1 MKGALHL
8 IRDVTLA
15 SRFSLCYIRIMP
27 KTFLLKSEPEV
38 YSIDRLMR
46 EKKTNWDHVRNFQA
60 RNVLRSCK
68 VGDLAL
74 IYHSNDDRAVVGVSR
89 VVREAYPDPDPE
101 HPGDWSQIDVAFV
114 MKLKQPVTLA
124 EIKKTPELADM
135 PLIKQS
141 RLSCM
146 EIGKKEF
153 ELILKLG
160 DSWADF
166 RKLK

>member
-1 MKGALHL
+1 
-8 IRDVTLA
+8 
-15 SRFSLCYIRIMP
+15 MP
-27 KTFLLKSEPEV
+27 KIFLLKSEPEV

-46 EKKTNWDHVRNFQA
+46 DKKTNWDHVRNFQA

-68 VGDLAL
+68 EGDLAL

-114 MKLKQPVTLA
+114 MKLNQPVTLA
-124 EIKKTPELADM
+124 EIKKTPELAEL

-153 ELILKLG
+153 EIILKMG
-160 DSWADF
+160 ESWADF